1 MVLCTAHW
9 IRCWPVMGWRASL
22 LLEEDGSVP
31 GISSSWAMAAEANKK
46 IEQLTLR
53 IIFAVLIENVRQM
66 GFRSQ
71 RLSMLA

>member
-1 MVLCTAHW
+1 
-9 IRCWPVMGWRASL
+9 
-22 LLEEDGSVP
+22 
-31 GISSSWAMAAEANKK
+31 MAAEANKK